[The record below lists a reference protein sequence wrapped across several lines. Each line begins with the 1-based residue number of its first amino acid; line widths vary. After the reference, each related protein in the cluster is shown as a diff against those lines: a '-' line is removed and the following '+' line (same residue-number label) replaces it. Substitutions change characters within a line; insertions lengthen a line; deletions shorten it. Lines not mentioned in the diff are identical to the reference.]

1 MDWPVIEEKLES
13 LRRCLRRVEMKCPV
27 DVNAL
32 VNDID
37 AQDILALNLT
47 RAVQICVDIGAHL
60 ISETEYAPPDT
71 MGQTFNVL
79 NSAGLIGAD
88 LALRMKKAVGF
99 RNIAVHN
106 YDAINWAIVHSIAKT
121 RLTDFEEFAR
131 AVISSKNKINMGM
144 S

>member
-13 LRRCLRRVEMKCPV
+13 LRRCLRRVELKCPA
-27 DVNAL
+27 DVSAL

-79 NSAGLIGAD
+79 NSAGLISAD
-88 LALRMKKAVGF
+88 LALRMKNAVGF

-131 AVISSKNKINMGM
+131 AVISSKKT
-144 S
+144 